1 MYKIDVYEWVKMNL
15 YKS

>member
-1 MYKIDVYEWVKMNL
+1 MNL